1 MSSITQIEAKE
12 ANKEEIQKILKQN
25 IIKIFNQIKKG
36 CSRKVCYNIY
46 CFNNLLCKD
55 SNYIIYYS
63 NLYYIF
69 LFSRI

>member
-1 MSSITQIEAKE
+1 MSSITQIQPKE

-25 IIKIFNQIKKG
+25 ILKIFNQIKKG

>member
-1 MSSITQIEAKE
+1 MSSIAQVEPKD

-55 SNYIIYYS
+55 SNYI
-63 NLYYIF
+63 NK
-69 LFSRI
+69 LF